1 MTRSILPRKSFF
13 VLALLGISFPLLPA
27 ALGHRRATGA
37 TAPNVLIIMADDC
50 THSDLPI
57 YGGQNAKTPNLDQL
71 ASDGLLFRKAYLT
84 SAMCQP
90 CRAELYSGMFPMGN
104 GCAWNHSASFA
115 ETKSL
120 PHYLSKLGYRVGIA
134 GKVHVLPKQAFPFE
148 SVSGFDSNCVR
159 DPTSLHDL
167 SGVNEFINRD
177 PGEPFCLVV
186 ALVEPH
192 VPWVM
197 GDASVYPPKKLKLP
211 PNLADTQRTREAY
224 SRYLAEITYM
234 DSQVGELLLSLE
246 TSGQSSETMVLF
258 TSEQGSQFPGNK
270 WTNWDT
276 GLHTGMVIRWPGV
289 TKSGESTDAIVHY
302 ADVVPTL
309 VDAAGGDLSELKV
322 DGHSFLGV
330 IRGEQ
335 TKHRD
340 YAFGAHNNVP
350 EGPPYPIRTVS
361 NGEYRYLRN
370 LQPERLYIEKHLMGL
385 RGAGE
390 LNNPYWQ
397 TWIWDSWNTP
407 KTYDLVQRYMQ
418 RPAESLYHTTSD
430 PFELND
436 LISHPEHQAILQ
448 ELRRELDEWLVEQGD
463 PGIDQ
468 DTHETHQ
475 AAKRGD
481 HRYRPPTHNAKQ

>member
-1 MTRSILPRKSFF
+1 
-13 VLALLGISFPLLPA
+13 
-27 ALGHRRATGA
+27 
-37 TAPNVLIIMADDC
+37 
-50 THSDLPI
+50 
-57 YGGQNAKTPNLDQL
+57 
-71 ASDGLLFRKAYLT
+71 
-84 SAMCQP
+84 
-90 CRAELYSGMFPMGN
+90 
-104 GCAWNHSASFA
+104 
-115 ETKSL
+115 
-120 PHYLSKLGYRVGIA
+120 
-134 GKVHVLPKQAFPFE
+134 
-148 SVSGFDSNCVR
+148 
-159 DPTSLHDL
+159 
-167 SGVNEFINRD
+167 
-177 PGEPFCLVV
+177 LVV

-197 GDASVYPPKKLKLP
+197 GDASVYPPKQLRLP

-246 TSGQSSETMVLF
+246 TSGKSSETMVLF

-322 DGHSFLGV
+322 DGRSFLGV

-418 RPAESLYHTTSD
+418 RPAESLYHTASD

-436 LISHPEHQAILQ
+436 LISHPEHQAILE

-463 PGIDQ
+463 PGVDQ

-475 AAKRGD
+475 AAKRGN
-481 HRYRPPTHNAKQ
+481 HRYRPPTQTSE